1 MLHLFIDM
9 DNPLAIIGIVA
20 LLIDWIIRIAFVLY
34 VPRGRKPTAAM
45 AWLLA
50 ILIIPLFGALL
61 FLIIGSPKLSKRR
74 RLQQQSIDALIES
87 ATRSINDMPSG
98 LTTLEYDRYA
108 PLIKQNKA
116 LGKLPAHRGNSIA
129 ILDDYQAM
137 IDDTITQIRKAEQY
151 IYIEYFIIAYDKST
165 IPFFNALE
173 DAVERGVEVYVLFD
187 AVGSSKYKGYR
198 KMRRKLT
205 KIGAKW
211 HSMLPLRLNPNQY
224 NRPDLRNH
232 RKIVV
237 IDGEIAY
244 LGSFNMIDRTYQRK
258 NGMVYDELVIRMTGP
273 IVDQCAAVFAGDW
286 FSETN
291 EAPRTLL
298 EPIVADEK
306 EDGVLA
312 QVLPSGPAYDNEN
325 NLKLFVSLLYTA
337 KHQVVIT
344 NPYFVPDDAL
354 LTAVISAVKRG
365 VEVVIIN
372 SQVKDQWMVG
382 HAQRSYYQELLEA
395 GVTIYLRNAP
405 VLLHSKH
412 VTVDDDIAVVGSS
425 NMDIRSFQLNLECVV
440 VLYDK
445 DIVAQLKK
453 IQEKNIADS
462 HVVTLDS
469 WSKRSVFKELL
480 DSIARLTA
488 SLQ

>member
-1 MLHLFIDM
+1 M
-9 DNPLAIIGIVA
+9 DNTFAIIGIIA
-20 LLIDWIIRIAFVLY
+20 LLIDWIIRIAFILY

-74 RLQQQSIDALIES
+74 RRQQQSIDALIES
-87 ATRSINDMPSG
+87 ATLATDIIPSG

-116 LGKLPAHRGNSIA
+116 LGKLPANRGNTTT
-129 ILDDYQAM
+129 ILDDYQSM
-137 IDDTITQIRKAEQY
+137 IDDTIVHIQQAKKY
-151 IYIEYFIIAYDKST
+151 VYVEYFIIALDDKT
-165 IPFFNALE
+165 VPFFDALE
-173 DAVERGVEVYVLFD
+173 AAVKRGVDVYVLFD
-187 AVGSSKYKGYR
+187 AMGSRKYKGYK
-198 KMRRKLT
+198 KMTRTLT
-205 KIGAKW
+205 RIGVRW
-211 HSMLPLRLNPNQY
+211 RPILPLRFNPSHY

-237 IDGEIAY
+237 IDDAVAY
-244 LGSFNMIDRTYQRK
+244 MGSFNLIERSYQRK
-258 NGMVYDELVIRMTGP
+258 DGIIYDELVVRMTGP
-273 IVDQCAAVFAGDW
+273 IVSQCAAVFAGDW
-286 FSETN
+286 FSETG
-291 EAPRTLL
+291 EAPGTLL
-298 EPIVADEK
+298 EPIVSDETS
-306 EDGVLA
+306 GVLA
-312 QVLPSGPAYDNEN
+312 QLLPSGPAYDHEN

-337 KHQVVIT
+337 KHKVVIT

-382 HAQRSYYQELLEA
+382 HAQRSYYVELLEA
-395 GVTIYLRNAP
+395 GVTIYLHNSP

-425 NMDIRSFQLNLECVV
+425 NMDIRSFQLNLECIV
-440 VLYDK
+440 VLYDRSV
-445 DIVAQLKK
+445 VAHLKK
-453 IQEKNIADS
+453 IQEKDIANS
-462 HVVTLDS
+462 HMITLEN
-469 WSKRSVFKELL
+469 WNKRSIFKELL

-488 SLQ
+488 ALQ

>member
-1 MLHLFIDM
+1 M
-9 DNPLAIIGIVA
+9 DNPLAIIGSIA
-20 LLIDWIIRIAFVLY
+20 LLIDWIIRITFVLY

-61 FLIIGSPKLSKRR
+61 FLIIGSPKLSRRR

-87 ATRSINDMPSG
+87 ATRSTDDIPDG
-98 LTTLEYDRYA
+98 LTTLQYDRYM
-108 PLIKQNKA
+108 PLIRQNKA
-116 LGKLPAHRGNSIA
+116 LGKLPAHWGNDVTVI
-129 ILDDYQAM
+129 DDYQMM
-137 IDDTITQIRKAEQY
+137 IDDTIAHIRTAKEY
-151 IYIEYFIIAYDKST
+151 VYIEYFIIAYDKST
-165 IPFFNALE
+165 KSFFDALE
-173 DAVERGVEVYVLFD
+173 DAVKRGVEVYMLFD
-187 AVGSSKYKGYR
+187 AVGSRKYKHFHR
-198 KMRRKLT
+198 MTKKLT
-205 KIGAKW
+205 KIGVKW
-211 HSMLPLRLNPNQY
+211 HRMLPFRLNPTHY

-237 IDGEIAY
+237 IDGETAY

-258 NGMVYDELVIRMTGP
+258 DKVVYDELVVRMTGP

-298 EPIVADEK
+298 EPITSE
-306 EDGVLA
+306 ETTDGVLA
-312 QVLPSGPAYDNEN
+312 QLLPSGPAYDHEN
-325 NLKLFVSLLYTA
+325 NLKLFVSLIYEA
-337 KHQVVIT
+337 KRRIVIT

-372 SQVKDQWMVG
+372 SAVKDQWMVG

-395 GVTIYLRNAP
+395 GVTIYLHNAP

-425 NMDIRSFQLNLECVV
+425 NMDIRSFQLNLECIVV
-440 VLYDK
+440 FYDVSVVSK
-445 DIVAQLKK
+445 LVQ
-453 IQEKNIADS
+453 IQEKNIANS
-462 HVVTLDS
+462 HMITLDS
-469 WSKRSVFKELL
+469 WEKRSIRKELL